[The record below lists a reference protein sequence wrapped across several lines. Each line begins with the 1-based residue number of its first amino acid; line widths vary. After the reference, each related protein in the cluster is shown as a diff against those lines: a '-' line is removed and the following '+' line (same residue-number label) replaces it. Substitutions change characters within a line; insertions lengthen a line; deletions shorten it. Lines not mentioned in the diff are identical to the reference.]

1 MTQGLSS
8 HDYHTRTL
16 EVNYARR
23 AVTAT
28 QMYMFYIKPV
38 IGVPEIGFSHTT
50 LHYILPY
57 ILHYISPYILR

>member
-1 MTQGLSS
+1 MIII
-8 HDYHTRTL
+8 RTL

-38 IGVPEIGFSHTT
+38 IGVPEIGFSHTRDST
-50 LHYILPY
+50 SAKRPK
-57 ILHYISPYILR
+57 